1 MLGGFT
7 RDRQPLRQP
16 EHPTDVLTGRCPTCR
31 SVVEV
36 PRSRA
41 TPPATNDAFRKDT
54 AEQGGFGAWFELW
67 SVECPVCT
75 AATAKV
81 TGVDGQAKQERIGPR
96 VYLTK
101 KG

>member
-7 RDRQPLRQP
+7 RDQRPTPQGN
-16 EHPTDVLTGRCPTCR
+16 PTDVLTGRCPTCG

-36 PRSRA
+36 PRSAA
-41 TPPATNDAFRKDT
+41 TPPNPQNSFTRST

-67 SVECPVCT
+67 SVECPVCV
-75 AATAKV
+75 AATCKV